1 MAIDVLSRE
10 NCIPIVVGDEADM
23 ADVVGVGTAGGAA
36 HLIMTNE
43 DGKTHKVALSPQAA
57 KNFATSE
64 YVLLVSLTPEDEI
77 ASAYK
82 MPINDPDK
90 PMEALDE
97 PQIKEL
103 AEALVAGDFNLDY
116 LR

>member
-10 NCIPIVVGDEADM
+10 NCVPIVVGDEADM
-23 ADVVGVGTAGGAA
+23 ADVVGVGTSGGTA
-36 HLIMTNE
+36 HLVMTNE
-43 DGKTHKVALSPQAA
+43 NGKTHKVALSPQAS
-57 KNFATSE
+57 KNFATTD
-64 YVLLVSLTPEDEI
+64 YVLLVALTPDDEI

-82 MPINDPDK
+82 MPINNADM
-90 PMEALDE
+90 PMEALEE

-103 AEALVAGDFNLDY
+103 AEALVAGDFNLDF

>member
-1 MAIDVLSRE
+1 MAIDILSRE
-10 NCIPIVVGDEADM
+10 NCIPIIVGDEADM
-23 ADVVGVGTAGGAA
+23 ADVVGIGTTKGVA
-36 HLIMTNE
+36 HLIMTDE
-43 DGKTHKVALSPQAA
+43 EGKTRKEALSPQAA
-57 KNFATSE
+57 KNFTGAQ

-82 MPINDPDK
+82 MPIDDPNK
-90 PMEALDE
+90 EMEALDE

-103 AEALVAGDFNLDY
+103 AETLVAGDFNLDY